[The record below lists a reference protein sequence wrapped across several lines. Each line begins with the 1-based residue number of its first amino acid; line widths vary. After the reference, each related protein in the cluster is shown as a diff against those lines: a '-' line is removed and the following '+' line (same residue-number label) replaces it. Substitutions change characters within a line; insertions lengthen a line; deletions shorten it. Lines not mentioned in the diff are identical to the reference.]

1 MCPSVP
7 AMITSYPNNTLA
19 TKGEKIE
26 MSCKAH
32 GEKPI
37 MVRWEKEVEKEKQS
51 HIINP
56 DMWRHT
62 VTVKKVSEEVIS
74 TLEVSQLALRGCPA
88 FSYNL
93 VNGTEKCKAILP
105 ASGCNRNYR
114 NLN

>member
-1 MCPSVP
+1 
-7 AMITSYPNNTLA
+7 MITSYPNNTLA

-62 VTVKKVSEEVIS
+62 VTVKKVGEEVIS
-74 TLEVSQLALRGCPA
+74 TLEVSVGSWCFDLKPGK
-88 FSYNL
+88 F
-93 VNGTEKCKAILP
+93 
-105 ASGCNRNYR
+105 
-114 NLN
+114 

>member
-1 MCPSVP
+1 
-7 AMITSYPNNTLA
+7 MITSYPNNSLA

-51 HIINP
+51 HMINE

-62 VTVKKVSEEVIS
+62 ISLKIGDEVIS
-74 TLEVSQLALRGCPA
+74 TLQVSRFIFYETFACLH
-88 FSYNL
+88 L
-93 VNGTEKCKAILP
+93 VMQKEIL
-105 ASGCNRNYR
+105 GGM
-114 NLN
+114 

>member
-1 MCPSVP
+1 
-7 AMITSYPNNTLA
+7 MITSYPNNTLA

-62 VTVKKVSEEVIS
+62 VTVKKVGEEVIS
-74 TLEVSQLALRGCPA
+74 TLEVSQSVLYDCPTS
-88 FSYNL
+88 FHKL
-93 VNGTEKCKAILP
+93 GTDTWKCYLEM
-105 ASGCNRNYR
+105 
-114 NLN
+114 

>member
-1 MCPSVP
+1 MAFVFMMLFLFSLSVP
-7 AMITSYPNNTLA
+7 AMITSYPNNSLA

-51 HIINP
+51 HMINP

-62 VTVKKVSEEVIS
+62 VTVKNVGDEVVS
-74 TLEVSQLALRGCPA
+74 TLQVRFFICALSFFMFG
-88 FSYNL
+88 
-93 VNGTEKCKAILP
+93 I
-105 ASGCNRNYR
+105 
-114 NLN
+114 

>member
-1 MCPSVP
+1 
-7 AMITSYPNNTLA
+7 MITSYPNNTLA

-62 VTVKKVSEEVIS
+62 VTVKKVGEEVIS
-74 TLEVSQLALRGCPA
+74 TLEVSQLVLLTSRHLEMFMGNVMRC
-88 FSYNL
+88 
-93 VNGTEKCKAILP
+93 C
-105 ASGCNRNYR
+105 
-114 NLN
+114 